1 MIKHIQILF
10 CVLIFISCNETE
22 KNNLNSERLNNQD
35 SLIIEENN
43 RILFIDIIPENI
55 SDSSK
60 TEIINELINE
70 IDTDT
75 SLVHRQA
82 NDSINLNIELF
93 YRNDTLVKIIN
104 GNYPGLTL
112 KTPNMLNHNYT
123 AYYFSMDT
131 LICSRYECNSYQQTG
146 RCNPVA
152 ISVFSFIYNRKIISQ
167 KIDDKIGQY
176 HMCGC
181 GFSSGLK
188 INKEGKTEVDYNKVK
203 YLIEIG
209 NTANTVYSK

>member
-1 MIKHIQILF
+1 MVKQIQILF
-10 CVLIFISCNETE
+10 CLLIFVSCQGTE
-22 KNNLNSERLNNQD
+22 KSKIKSGNLNNQG
-35 SLIIEENN
+35 SLTIEEPN
-43 RILFIDIIPENI
+43 RIHFNDIIPENI

-60 TEIINELINE
+60 TEIIRHLVDE
-70 IDTDT
+70 IDADTLLLHKHTTDST
-75 SLVHRQA
+75 NS
-82 NDSINLNIELF
+82 NIELF
-93 YRNDTLVKIIN
+93 YRNDTLVKIVN

-112 KTPNMLNHNYT
+112 GTPNILNHNYT

-176 HMCGC
+176 HSCGC
-181 GFSSGLK
+181 GFSSDFGLRTEK
-188 INKEGKTEVDYNKVK
+188 IIEVNYNEVMR
-203 YLIEIG
+203 LIEI
-209 NTANTVYSK
+209 ANVYKTM